1 MKFPGML
8 SALVVLIAVSPAF
21 AAPAENAA
29 DTKKIAQ
36 CVEKAL
42 NDGGFGGNCI
52 GIVADACI
60 EPVKDKNDGPEQAK
74 ACAARELAVWTKR
87 MQEAI
92 ALARKSGDAQQRAA
106 VAAAQ
111 TSWAQSRDK
120 LCPLFTNL
128 DPGMSFGAVPYCQ
141 LQETARRALLLERFA
156 AAISEH

>member
-1 MKFPGML
+1 MKFFGML
-8 SALVVLIAVSPAF
+8 SALVVIVSAGTAI
-21 AAPAENAA
+21 AAPADNAA

-36 CVEKAL
+36 CMEKAQ

-74 ACAARELAVWTKR
+74 ACAARELAVWNKR
-87 MQEAI
+87 MQEAL

-111 TSWAQSRDK
+111 TSWAQSRDR
-120 LCPLFTNL
+120 LCPLFSNL
-128 DPGMSFGAVPYCQ
+128 DPGMAFGAVPYCQ
-141 LQETARRALLLERFA
+141 LQETARRSLLLERFA

>member
-8 SALVVLIAVSPAF
+8 SALVVIICACPAV
-21 AAPAENAA
+21 AAPADQAA
-29 DTKKIAQ
+29 DAKKIAQ

-74 ACAARELAVWTKR
+74 ACATRELAVWTKR

-141 LQETARRALLLERFA
+141 LQETARRTLLLERFA

>member
-1 MKFPGML
+1 ML
-8 SALVVLIAVSPAF
+8 SALVVIVSAGTAV
-21 AAPAENAA
+21 AAPADNAA
-29 DTKKIAQ
+29 DAKKIAQ

-52 GIVADACI
+52 GIVADTCI

-120 LCPLFTNL
+120 LCPLFSNL